1 MEKLMLLNQLG
12 WKFGAI
18 AGAVG
23 LLALA
28 LVLMVQKP
36 IPLVVVDMT
45 RAIQKPSVML
55 TRTKLTSDAQ
65 LKIMERFSRVLPNV
79 IKEYGQTHRVTII
92 SATVL
97 ASHNTLDVTDE
108 VVDLTIS
115 RMKHEG

>member
-12 WKFGAI
+12 WKVWAI
-18 AGAVG
+18 AGAAG
-23 LLALA
+23 LLVLA
-28 LVLMVQKP
+28 LVLMVLKP

-55 TRTKLTSDAQ
+55 ARTKLTSDAQ
-65 LKIMERFSRVLPNV
+65 LKIMERFSKVLPNV

-92 SATVL
+92 SAPVL
-97 ASHNTLDVTDE
+97 ASLNTLDVTDE
-108 VVDLTIS
+108 VVDLTIT